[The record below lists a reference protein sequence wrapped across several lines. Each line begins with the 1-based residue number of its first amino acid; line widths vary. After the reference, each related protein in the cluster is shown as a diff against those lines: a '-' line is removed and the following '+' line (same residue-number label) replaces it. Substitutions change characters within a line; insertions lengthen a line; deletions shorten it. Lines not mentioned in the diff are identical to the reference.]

1 MNSPNLNTV
10 IEWNRL
16 YQTGV
21 KLRGKLNYSQST
33 VLNNVNAIQSVASFR
48 PSIPIL
54 VDYIE
59 MLYLSLIHI

>member
-1 MNSPNLNTV
+1 MNSPNLNTI

-16 YQTGV
+16 YQKGV

-59 MLYLSLIHI
+59 CYISMHRQ